1 MSCACSQAET
11 RRAQAFAPW
20 LLVAVA
26 GASIRLRCYRNQS
39 LMGRRRQLEL
49 WQPRLS
55 SVLLPLVRFEGMR
68 VRRRLGPGTIG
79 PWADAQHPYFKKRP
93 RACHSEVPRARV
105 PKSSICPHGTTAYVR
120 PRRLASGRVPGVVV
134 GLPWGHRRWDSH
146 VNWSSS
152 CRPVGRPK
160 RTASVTLG
168 QWGRRRAEGGVR
180 PHATQPTSRE
190 VIALANLAEQLR
202 RTSRGA
208 AARAFF

>member
-1 MSCACSQAET
+1 MKLPQSISNGPAS
-11 RRAQAFAPW
+11 APGD
-20 LLVAVA
+20 LLLAA
-26 GASIRLRCYRNQS
+26 PPA
-39 LMGRRRQLEL
+39 
-49 WQPRLS
+49 S
-55 SVLLPLVRFEGMR
+55 SVLLPLV
-68 VRRRLGPGTIG
+68 I
-79 PWADAQHPYFKKRP
+79 P
-93 RACHSEVPRARV
+93 RAGVARALARQVPGRMLNIPTLKSGRARATR
-105 PKSSICPHGTTAYVR
+105 KYRAR
-120 PRRLASGRVPGVVV
+120 PSPSRVSALTERQPTWDRVDGRQGGSQALWWGCMGLAGGV
-134 GLPWGHRRWDSH
+134 LTWK
-146 VNWSSS
+146 WSSS

>member
-49 WQPRLS
+49 WQPRLP

-105 PKSSICPHGTTAYVR
+105 PQSSICPHGTTAYVR

-146 VNWSSS
+146 VELELELSPR
-152 CRPVGRPK
+152 RPAKKDRVCNTGSMGE
-160 RTASVTLG
+160 TES
-168 QWGRRRAEGGVR
+168 
-180 PHATQPTSRE
+180 
-190 VIALANLAEQLR
+190 
-202 RTSRGA
+202 
-208 AARAFF
+208 